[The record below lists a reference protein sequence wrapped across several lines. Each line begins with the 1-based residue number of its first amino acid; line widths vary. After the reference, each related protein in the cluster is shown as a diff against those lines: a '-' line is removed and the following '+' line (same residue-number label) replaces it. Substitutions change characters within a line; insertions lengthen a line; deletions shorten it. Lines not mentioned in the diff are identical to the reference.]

1 MGVGGLVIL
10 GILWGLLGSLPDNG
24 RGQGILIAPGT
35 IQPLEATASG
45 RLSRWLLNVGDVVSA
60 GAVIAELDQPDI
72 LRKLSD
78 VEAEQQEL
86 IERNRL
92 IRQLREQ
99 HLKLALNAISSE
111 KKLTRDSIAYLR
123 SYVSEAEVFLD
134 EMAIQNQV
142 LQKAQRLN
150 LEKARVVRQELNEA
164 LLKRYEN
171 FVQLKNKGLVSEN
184 NVQNARRVAD
194 EGEIKLGRIDVRL
207 QELEVQNTKTT
218 KGSLNARN
226 ALSTRQHEL
235 AQLQLKIDELDN
247 RVAILRRALLEATL
261 EDENALRKIER
272 SISSLSAELEQGRE
286 IRVQR
291 GGKIIEL
298 NVATGSQ
305 VSIGEQ
311 LAQLDYSVG
320 ADSLVVLGYF
330 NNTYGRRLKP
340 GMRIR
345 VSPDPYPK
353 ERYGSMVGNIVSVAQ
368 FPVSLAAVG
377 KSIGNQQLAAE
388 LIAGGRMIEAQIR
401 LLEDESSQSGY
412 QWTSENGPTARILP
426 GTTASLLVTY
436 RRQRP
441 FTRFATRYRLS
452 IDRPIPGGS

>member
-1 MGVGGLVIL
+1 
-10 GILWGLLGSLPDNG
+10 
-24 RGQGILIAPGT
+24 
-35 IQPLEATASG
+35 
-45 RLSRWLLNVGDVVSA
+45 
-60 GAVIAELDQPDI
+60 
-72 LRKLSD
+72 
-78 VEAEQQEL
+78 
-86 IERNRL
+86 
-92 IRQLREQ
+92 
-99 HLKLALNAISSE
+99 
-111 KKLTRDSIAYLR
+111 
-123 SYVSEAEVFLD
+123 
-134 EMAIQNQV
+134 MAIQNQV

-330 NNTYGRRLKP
+330 NNTYGRRLKA
-340 GMRIR
+340 RHA
-345 VSPDPYPK
+345 DK
-353 ERYGSMVGNIVSVAQ
+353 
-368 FPVSLAAVG
+368 SL
-377 KSIGNQQLAAE
+377 S
-388 LIAGGRMIEAQIR
+388 
-401 LLEDESSQSGY
+401 
-412 QWTSENGPTARILP
+412 
-426 GTTASLLVTY
+426 
-436 RRQRP
+436 
-441 FTRFATRYRLS
+441 
-452 IDRPIPGGS
+452 